1 MNINKKKQNIN
12 FKNQQYVFLMY
23 YATNIYIFFS
33 IFFFLIFHYWNF
45 DIEIFLESAK
55 LKIVWKKIA
64 TF

>member
-33 IFFFLIFHYWNF
+33 IFFFFFSYFITEILILKSFFKAQN
-45 DIEIFLESAK
+45 SK
-55 LKIVWKKIA
+55 LFGKK
-64 TF
+64 

>member
-33 IFFFLIFHYWNF
+33 IFFFFSYFITEILILKS
-45 DIEIFLESAK
+45 FLKAQNSK
-55 LKIVWKKIA
+55 LFGKK
-64 TF
+64 